1 LLTTYNFTHAVNFA
15 KRIQNCSSTAIDNN
29 FVDSIRFSSS
39 STSPIING
47 LSDHDAQYLMINN
60 IAAAANLIPLKQ
72 RTRRVNNERIMQF
85 QLLLKSET
93 WESVYKDNDT
103 NNKFDSFLYTFLNIF
118 EASFPI
124 TYKSIGKINNDW
136 ITQGIKISCE
146 RKR

>member
-1 LLTTYNFTHAVNFA
+1 L
-15 KRIQNCSSTAIDNN
+15 QQDSSTATDNIY
-29 FVDSIRFSSS
+29 VDSIRFSSS

-72 RTRRVNNERIMQF
+72 RTRKVDNETIMQL

-93 WESVYKDNDT
+93 WESVYEDNDT
-103 NNKFDSFLYTFLNIF
+103 NNSFLYTFLNIF

-124 TYKSIGKINNDW
+124 TYKSIGKI
-136 ITQGIKISCE
+136 K
-146 RKR
+146 